1 MLYLQ
6 DFMAEWG
13 YLVFF
18 ALGFAEF
25 IGVPIASVPVLVLGS
40 AVAATTTLFMP
51 VVPLA
56 VTAGAVLADALMYW
70 AGRSRGKWTVD
81 AACGLSSNPLA
92 CVLKVQKTL
101 QKIGPRYIL
110 GAKFTPGIANLIAPA
125 AGLAQ
130 LPPGR
135 FFPLATTALLLWST
149 LVTGLGWALSGQ
161 LQPLILFILRNSEP
175 VGLALVAMVLVAGLW
190 RIQKVRRHKGTHVR
204 MGHAR

>member
-6 DFMAEWG
+6 DFFAQWG

-18 ALGFAEF
+18 VLGLAEF
-25 IGVPIASVPVLVLGS
+25 VGVPIASVPFMVMGGALAASTELLFPLVVL
-40 AVAATTTLFMP
+40 AVAG
-51 VVPLA
+51 
-56 VTAGAVLADALMYW
+56 GALLADTIWYW
-70 AGRSRGKWTVD
+70 AGRARGKWMVD

-92 CVLKVQKTL
+92 CVLKEQKSL
-101 QKIGPRYIL
+101 QKLGPRYIL
-110 GAKFTPGIANLIAPA
+110 AAKFTPGSANLIAPA

-135 FFPLATTALLLWST
+135 FFPIAALSLLLWSS
-149 LVTGLGWALSGQ
+149 LITGLGWVFSRQVEPVIL
-161 LQPLILFILRNSEP
+161 LILHYRGT
-175 VGLALVAMVLVAGLW
+175 VGVALLVLILVAGLW

>member
-6 DFMAEWG
+6 DFFADWG

-18 ALGFAEF
+18 ILGFAEF
-25 IGVPIASVPVLVLGS
+25 VGVPIASVPFMVMAGS
-40 AVAATTTLFMP
+40 LAARSQLFLP
-51 VVPLA
+51 LVPLA
-56 VTAGAVLADALMYW
+56 VTAGALLADTMWYW
-70 AGRSRGKWTVD
+70 AGRSRGKWMVD

-92 CVLKVQKTL
+92 CVLKVQKNL

-110 GAKFTPGIANLIAPA
+110 AAKFTPGAANLIAPA

-135 FFPLATTALLLWST
+135 FFPAAIGSLLLWST
-149 LVTGLGWALSGQ
+149 LITGIGWVFSNQVEPVILLILHYSQTVGLGIAS
-161 LQPLILFILRNSEP
+161 
-175 VGLALVAMVLVAGLW
+175 LVLLAGLW

>member
-6 DFMAEWG
+6 DFFGDWG

-18 ALGFAEF
+18 VLGFSEF
-25 IGVPIASVPVLVLGS
+25 VGVPIASVPVMVL
-40 AVAATTTLFMP
+40 
-51 VVPLA
+51 
-56 VTAGAVLADALMYW
+56 AGALAASSELLFPLVALSVMAGALLADTIWYW
-70 AGRSRGKWTVD
+70 AGRSRGKWMVD

-92 CVLKVQKTL
+92 CVLKVQKDL
-101 QKIGPRYIL
+101 QKIGTRSIMA
-110 GAKFTPGIANLIAPA
+110 AKFTPGAANLIAPA

-135 FFPLATTALLLWST
+135 FFPAAASALLVWST
-149 LVTGLGWALSGQ
+149 VITGLGWVFSG
-161 LQPLILFILRNSEP
+161 PLHVVIRLIVRYSES
-175 VGLALVAMVLVAGLW
+175 VGLAMLALVLAAGLW